1 MLETYEKYYIYILHF
16 LHRRDSFKLSFT
28 GMMRGH
34 IVKISSGNDV
44 LCIKIRLSHSG
55 NRETDSSTTYFFNFL
70 FFNRRITLENNL
82 ITTIEIGLH

>member
-55 NRETDSSTTYFFNFL
+55 NRETDSSTTYIFL
-70 FFNRRITLENNL
+70 NRITLENNL
-82 ITTIEIGLH
+82 IRTIEIGLH

>member
-55 NRETDSSTTYFFNFL
+55 NRETDSSTTFFFL
-70 FFNRRITLENNL
+70 NRRITLENNL
-82 ITTIEIGLH
+82 IRTIEIGLH

>member
-1 MLETYEKYYIYILHF
+1 MRNIIYIYILHF

-44 LCIKIRLSHSG
+44 LCIKIRLFHSG
-55 NRETDSSTTYFFNFL
+55 NRETDSSTTYIYFFK
-70 FFNRRITLENNL
+70 
-82 ITTIEIGLH
+82 